1 MFFFPSIATA
11 AFTRYGRR
19 ALAINVLLLLV
30 TLTLAQPITAA
41 EKQRVVMLGDS
52 ITAGYGLAAGDA
64 LPVQLHSALKKLEF
78 DVEVENAGV
87 SGDTTAGGLSRF
99 DWTIQGEPDLIVIAL
114 GANDGLRGIDPADTR
129 RNLAAIIERA
139 QSRNARVLLAGMLA
153 PPNMGAEYGE
163 QFNAIY
169 PELSTEQDVMLY
181 PFLLDGVAADPAL
194 NQSDGIHPN
203 ADGARIIAAKLADV
217 IAPVL
222 RSP

>member
-1 MFFFPSIATA
+1 
-11 AFTRYGRR
+11 
-19 ALAINVLLLLV
+19 
-30 TLTLAQPITAA
+30 
-41 EKQRVVMLGDS
+41 MLGDS